1 MSPAN
6 THSFAAGGW
15 SFPHNGTIMCP
26 EAIDDLV
33 EADGAVRRRG
43 ETDNERYFLTFFE
56 GIRAVDRPD
65 VSLAAKFESIR
76 A

>member
-1 MSPAN
+1 
-6 THSFAAGGW
+6 
-15 SFPHNGTIMCP
+15 MCP